1 MPLTG
6 PSHGRSYNAKDVLS
20 PIGAAAQLDM
30 RTKKYSNIVLTIIAA
45 TLILLCCDPYPEKTV
60 VRAAAQEKV
69 TIAQTEI
76 PIPMTSEQNSQTA
89 APTTR
94 TVIDRFNEAF
104 NRHDADALALLLT
117 DDTVFEDT
125 SPAPD
130 GQRIEGKAA
139 VVAFWRMWFS
149 RNADAVFEAEE
160 VIVSGDRAVVR
171 WVYRKLRNGQPW
183 HLRGVDVFTVRDGKV
198 AAKLAY
204 VKG

>member
-1 MPLTG
+1 MDRWSAPW
-6 PSHGRSYNAKDVLS
+6 PVWVVVC
-20 PIGAAAQLDM
+20 AALVFPAS
-30 RTKKYSNIVLTIIAA
+30 T
-45 TLILLCCDPYPEKTV
+45 
-60 VRAAAQEKV
+60 
-69 TIAQTEI
+69 
-76 PIPMTSEQNSQTA
+76 
-89 APTTR
+89 TTR
-94 TVIDRFNEAF
+94 GTDEVLMDSQQNRQSAPPPTRVVIDRFGEAL
-104 NRHDADALALLLT
+104 NHHDADGLAAWLT

-139 VVAFWRMWFS
+139 VVAFWRGWFS
-149 RNADAVFEAEE
+149 RNTDAMFETED

-171 WVYRKLRNGQPW
+171 WVYHKMRNGQPW